1 MKYIVLIV
9 LIVLPLIT
17 IAQELKDVDGKAYIV
32 IKADSDQILYSK
44 NPDKKLP
51 IASVTKIMTAI
62 VFLENS
68 DLSKKIV
75 YTRKAQKTAFANL
88 NYPVNTKLTSYDAL
102 KAMLLPSSND
112 MAMAIACS
120 SNSRADFILKMNEKA
135 EELGMKNTN
144 FVNVHGLDNYN
155 HYSTARDLSILGIY
169 AMKKEV
175 FRKLIA
181 NDKALITIYNNGK
194 KIKKEVRSTYTD
206 FYKDIK
212 GADGIKTGTTKR
224 AGSCFVGT
232 AKQNNVRL
240 ISVVLGADDALIETE
255 KLFDFCYK
263 NWEIRKIIDKKDFLP
278 LDIEKEVVL
287 AYPKNDVT
295 VFIPKNQDKNYYK
308 IDLQA
313 TKSYPIIKGQQIGL
327 VKVLVDGNT
336 VNSVALLASKTV
348 LASRLEMKFTLT
360 IFVLIIGLFIHYG
373 FYFKENK

>member
-240 ISVVLGADDALIETE
+240 ISVVLGADDAIIETE

-295 VFIPKNQDKNYYK
+295 VFIPKNQDKSYYK
-308 IDLQA
+308 RI
-313 TKSYPIIKGQQIGL
+313 
-327 VKVLVDGNT
+327 N
-336 VNSVALLASKTV
+336 
-348 LASRLEMKFTLT
+348 
-360 IFVLIIGLFIHYG
+360 
-373 FYFKENK
+373 